1 MKVSVLIASRDR
13 INVLAL
19 CLQSVLSQTY
29 HPLEIVVLD
38 DGSRQY
44 HLAKLLSAK
53 FDDSRLRCLRVEESL
68 GVAGARNLLMQ
79 QATGDIF
86 CFIDDD
92 AFFQDDLAVARLVQS
107 FYQPPQVG
115 IIAVKVIDHYPTGRM
130 RLSLPFT
137 QRQLRRQPQL
147 VTQPGRV
154 AYYLGT
160 GHAIR
165 RSVIEAC
172 GGYHSASKFG
182 EEELDLSYRA
192 IEAGFEL
199 RYLPDVTVQHFPQP
213 SVVTRSGQYRHVE
226 LYYHVCN
233 RFYLAYRYLPWKYV
247 PVYLAVWLGVYGGWA
262 VRRRAYREFWAGII
276 DGLKQLKTIRRTRL
290 SRRAVAYLR
299 NNSGRLWY

>member
-1 MKVSVLIASRDR
+1 MLIASRDR

-19 CLQSVLSQTY
+19 CVQSVLSQTY

-44 HLAKLLSAK
+44 HLANLLSAQ
-53 FDDSRLRCLRVEESL
+53 FDDPRLRCLRVEESL

-79 QATGDIF
+79 QATGDIL

-92 AFFQDDLAVARLVQS
+92 AFFQDDQAVARLVEA
-107 FYQPPQVG
+107 FNRQPSAG
-115 IIAVKVIDHYPTGRM
+115 IIAVKVIDHYPTGHM

-147 VTQPGRV
+147 VTRPGRV

-165 RSVIEAC
+165 RNVLAVC
-172 GGYHSASKFG
+172 GSYHSASKFG

-199 RYLPDVTVQHFPQP
+199 HYLPDVTVQHFPQP
-213 SVVTRSGQYRHVE
+213 SVVTRSGAHRHIE

-233 RFYLAYRYLPWKYV
+233 RFYLAYKYLPWQYV
-247 PVYLAVWLGVYGGWA
+247 PVYLAVWLGMYGWRA
-262 VRRRAYREFWAGII
+262 VWQQAHREFCAGIR
-276 DGLKQLKTIRRTRL
+276 DGLKQLKSVRRTPL

-299 NNSGRLWY
+299 NNYGRLWY